1 MNRNNLESPYKKNYY
16 NLNRQQ
22 LPQTFKS
29 NGAIYI
35 FSKKQFL
42 KASGFPINN
51 TIGYLMNKSESL
63 DIDNFN
69 DLKKVK
75 KILKKNYK
83 KYL

>member
-1 MNRNNLESPYKKNYY
+1 MNGINLKSPYKKNYY

-22 LPQTFKS
+22 LPQTYKS

-35 FSKKQFL
+35 FSKEQFL
-42 KASGFPINN
+42 KASGFPINDA
-51 TIGYLMNKSESL
+51 IGYLMNESESH

-75 KILKKNYK
+75 KILNKNYK
-83 KYL
+83 KYI